1 MRNFFLALIFLAA
14 PPLASAGLARPL
26 AMVIN
31 SGEASVSVI
40 DMDTRTE
47 LRRVPMLR
55 EPHHMA
61 LTPDGAS
68 LLIGDTAGN
77 ALVFLDPATGDLQ
90 RRMTVSDPYQ
100 MQYSPDAKWLT
111 VAGLARNQI
120 DIYDAATLQLAHRV
134 PASSMPS
141 HINYA
146 PDSSTVY
153 VSLQGA
159 DSLMAIDVRKGT
171 VLWQAKVGSTPA
183 GVLWL
188 NGRILVGIMGADDV
202 AVVDPAT
209 GAVERRVQTAK
220 GAHNLFLSPDQR
232 TLYVCNRVDGS
243 ISLLDPKTLAV
254 RSKIAMPGGPDDMD
268 FAPDGK
274 IWVTRRWAHS
284 VALLDPAT
292 GQFTTIETGRSP
304 HGIWLN
310 THPVAPVRV
319 SAK

>member
-1 MRNFFLALIFLAA
+1 MRNILLALTLLAA
-14 PPLASAGLARPL
+14 PMTAAAARPL
-26 AMVIN
+26 AIVIN
-31 SGEASVSVI
+31 SGEASVSLI
-40 DMDTRTE
+40 DMDTHAE

-68 LLIGDTAGN
+68 LMIGDTAGN
-77 ALVFLDPATGDLQ
+77 ALIFLDPATGDVQ

-100 MQYSPDAKWLT
+100 LQYSPDAKWLT

-120 DIYDAATLQLAHRV
+120 DIYDAATMQLAHRI

-141 HINYA
+141 HMNYS
-146 PDSSTVY
+146 PDSATVY
-153 VSLQGA
+153 VSLQGT
-159 DSLMAIDVRKGT
+159 DELVAIDVRKGT
-171 VLWQAKVGSTPA
+171 VLWKTKVGSSPA

-188 NGRILVGIMGADDV
+188 NGRILVGIMGADNV
-202 AVVDPAT
+202 AIVDPAN
-209 GAVERRVQTAK
+209 GAVERRVQTGK
-220 GAHNLFLSPDQR
+220 GAHNLFVSPDQR

-243 ISLLDPKTLAV
+243 ISMLDPKTLAV
-254 RSKIAMPGGPDDMD
+254 RGRIVMPGGPDDMD

-310 THPVAPVRV
+310 THPVTPVKV